1 MIKATVNDGKCQL
14 YVKGN
19 AYELGIETAI
29 LLNQVIT
36 NVSRGNTETKS
47 VLEKLV
53 EAAYKEAQSATTVG
67 FGIRREWGE
76 KK

>member
-14 YVKGN
+14 YVKGT
-19 AYELGIETAI
+19 AYELCVEAAI
-29 LLNQVIT
+29 LLSQLIT
-36 NVSRGNTETKS
+36 NASSGNTEAKS

-53 EAAYKEAQSATTVG
+53 EVAYKEAQSATTVG
-67 FGIRREWGE
+67 FGIRREYGE

>member
-1 MIKATVNDGKCQL
+1 MIKATVNGGKCQL
-14 YVKGN
+14 YVKGD
-19 AYELGIETAI
+19 AYELGIEAAI
-29 LLNQVIT
+29 LLSQIIT

-53 EAAYKEAQSATTVG
+53 EAAYKEAQGATTVG
-67 FGIRREWGE
+67 FGIRREYGE

>member
-1 MIKATVNDGKCQL
+1 MIKATLNDGKCQL

-19 AYELGIETAI
+19 AYELGIEAAI
-29 LLNQVIT
+29 LLSQIIT

-76 KK
+76 KE

>member
-1 MIKATVNDGKCQL
+1 MIKATVNGGKCQL

-19 AYELGIETAI
+19 AYELGIEAAI
-29 LLNQVIT
+29 LLSQIIT

-47 VLEKLV
+47 ILEKLV
-53 EAAYKEAQSATTVG
+53 ETAYKEAQGATTVG
-67 FGIRREWGE
+67 YSIRREYGE

>member
-1 MIKATVNDGKCQL
+1 MIKATVNGGKCQL
-14 YVKGN
+14 YVKGD
-19 AYELGIETAI
+19 AYELCIETAI